1 MTHCI
6 SLAVI
11 RSGSVGLQYQSGRG
25 IHLPTVRIK
34 PITNNQWKRHKES
47 LKASMSSLLEE
58 KFSMI
63 LNHIG
68 EWTEEWDPTFCL
80 RILSAQLSNNEGVH
94 TSTLSLRWMTWPQI
108 LTLYEHFTWGEA
120 TAIKMGLQKEKLTM
134 EEFSTAWKGSNDE
147 HAGNELMS
155 QRTLFTSSNIR
166 PISYYFTRSQRYSQG
181 AS

>member
-1 MTHCI
+1 MNRGAGGGGGQQKHGGGGQGHAGHSRATIESDEIREDTKPAYLSDDSPEHMTHCI

-47 LKASMSSLLEE
+47 LKASMSSLLEK

-80 RILSAQLSNNEGVH
+80 RILSAQLSNTEGVH
-94 TSTLSLRWMTWPQI
+94 KSSLSLQWMTWPQI
-108 LTLYEHFTWGEA
+108 LNLYEHFTWGR
-120 TAIKMGLQKEKLTM
+120 
-134 EEFSTAWKGSNDE
+134 
-147 HAGNELMS
+147 
-155 QRTLFTSSNIR
+155 QRQSR
-166 PISYYFTRSQRYSQG
+166 WVYKR
-181 AS
+181 